1 MEKRMTHTIEN
12 SNNELLNLMQK
23 VKDQA
28 ERSKDFIAPTNAL
41 QIQTLNKDGSPAD
54 DSEQSKFSRIV
65 VEREDGEPTYMYN
78 ANDVAL
84 SQIVQRAG
92 IDSRTMQ
99 RLQQGYPT
107 QFDSVINAIWQK
119 EPKNTMIRTFMDTNT
134 HGIARA
140 VLSDKFKTFDNT
152 NLLNSAIP
160 QLMESEAQWK
170 VVNADVTDKRLYLR
184 LKSEVITGE
193 GANKGDLMASGIG
206 LSNSEVGAGS
216 VQVYQMYWTL
226 ACLNGMQTENRHRQ
240 SHITSSQA
248 DGETWKM
255 LSNEA
260 KNADNKAL
268 ELKVRDL
275 VAGYTSRDSFDEVIH
290 KMKTAGED
298 IIEGSVNNAVDN
310 LGKVINLTKKE
321 TSSVLD
327 GLMATIGQ
335 EGYAGNAIS
344 RATMINAVT
353 NVANRVDADEMDD
366 WQRRGGQILN
376 MNKTDWNR
384 VAVAA

>member
-1 MEKRMTHTIEN
+1 MTHTIEN
-12 SNNELLNLMQK
+12 SNNQLLDLMQK

-84 SQIVQRAG
+84 SQIGQRAG

-119 EPKNTMIRTFMDTNT
+119 EPKNTMIRTFMDSDT

-260 KNADNKAL
+260 KDADNKAL

-275 VAGYTSRDSFDEVIH
+275 VAGYTSRDSFDEVVN
-290 KMKTAGED
+290 KMKTAGQD
-298 IIEGSVNNAVDN
+298 LIEGSVNNAVDS

-321 TSSVLD
+321 TASVLD

-335 EGYAGNAIS
+335 EGYAGNPVS
-344 RATMINAVT
+344 RATMVNAVT

-384 VAVAA
+384 VAVAV

>member
-1 MEKRMTHTIEN
+1 MTHTIEN
-12 SNNELLNLMQK
+12 SNGQLLDLMQK

-84 SQIVQRAG
+84 SQIGQRAG

-119 EPKNTMIRTFMDTNT
+119 EPKNTMIRTFMDSDT

-260 KNADNKAL
+260 KDADNKAL

-275 VAGYTSRDSFDEVIH
+275 VAGYTSRDSFDEVVN
-290 KMKTAGED
+290 KMKTAGQD
-298 IIEGSVNNAVDN
+298 LIEGSVNNAVDS

-321 TSSVLD
+321 TASVLD

-335 EGYAGNAIS
+335 EGYAGNPVS
-344 RATMINAVT
+344 RATMVNAVT

-384 VAVAA
+384 VAVAV

>member
-1 MEKRMTHTIEN
+1 MTHTIEN

-84 SQIVQRAG
+84 SQIGQRAG

-119 EPKNTMIRTFMDTNT
+119 EPKNTMIRTFMDSDT

-255 LSNEA
+255 LTNEA
-260 KNADNKAL
+260 KDADNKAL

-275 VAGYTSRDSFDEVIH
+275 VAGYTSRDSFDEVVD
-290 KMKTAGED
+290 KMKTAGQD

-344 RATMINAVT
+344 RATMVNAVT

-384 VAVAA
+384 VAVAV

>member
-1 MEKRMTHTIEN
+1 MTHTIEN

-84 SQIVQRAG
+84 SQIGQRAG

>member
-1 MEKRMTHTIEN
+1 MTHTIEN

-28 ERSKDFIAPTNAL
+28 ERSKDFIAPTSAL

-65 VEREDGEPTYMYN
+65 VEREDGDPTYMYN

-84 SQIVQRAG
+84 SQIGQRAG

-119 EPKNTMIRTFMDTNT
+119 EPKNTMIRTFMDSDT

-255 LSNEA
+255 LTNEA
-260 KNADNKAL
+260 KDADNKAL

-275 VAGYTSRDSFDEVIH
+275 VAGYTSRDSFDEVVD
-290 KMKTAGED
+290 KMKTAGQD

-344 RATMINAVT
+344 RATMVNAVT

-384 VAVAA
+384 VAVAV

>member
-1 MEKRMTHTIEN
+1 MTHTIEN
-12 SNNELLNLMQK
+12 SNGQLLDLMQK

-54 DSEQSKFSRIV
+54 DSDQSKFSRIV

-78 ANDVAL
+78 ANEVAL
-84 SQIVQRAG
+84 SQIGQRAG

-119 EPKNTMIRTFMDTNT
+119 EPKNTMIRTFMDSDT

-193 GANKGDLMASGIG
+193 GANRGDLMASGIG

-255 LSNEA
+255 LSSEA
-260 KNADNKAL
+260 KDADNKAL

-275 VAGYTSRDSFDEVIH
+275 VAGYTSRESFDEVID
-290 KMKTAGED
+290 KMKTAGQD
-298 IIEGSVNNAVDN
+298 VIQGSVNNAVDN

-321 TSSVLD
+321 TASVLD

-335 EGYAGNAIS
+335 EGYAGNPVS
-344 RATMINAVT
+344 RATMVNAVT

>member
-12 SNNELLNLMQK
+12 SNGQLLDLMQK
-23 VKDQA
+23 VKDQS
-28 ERSKDFIAPTNAL
+28 ERSKDFIAPTSAL

-54 DSEQSKFSRIV
+54 DSDQSKFSRIV

-84 SQIVQRAG
+84 SQIGQRAG

-119 EPKNTMIRTFMDTNT
+119 EPKNTMIRTFMDSDT

-193 GANKGDLMASGIG
+193 GANRGDLMASGIG

-255 LSNEA
+255 LSSEA
-260 KNADNKAL
+260 KDADNKAL

-275 VAGYTSRDSFDEVIH
+275 VAGYTSRESFDEVID
-290 KMKTAGED
+290 KMKTAGQD
-298 IIEGSVNNAVDN
+298 VIEGSVNNAVDN

-321 TSSVLD
+321 TASVLD

-335 EGYAGNAIS
+335 EGYAGNPVS
-344 RATMINAVT
+344 RATMVNAVT

-384 VAVAA
+384 VAVAV

>member
-1 MEKRMTHTIEN
+1 MTHTIEN
-12 SNNELLNLMQK
+12 SNGQLLDLMQK
-23 VKDQA
+23 VKDQS

-54 DSEQSKFSRIV
+54 DSDQSKFSRIV

-84 SQIVQRAG
+84 SQIGQRAG

-119 EPKNTMIRTFMDTNT
+119 EPKNTMIRTFMDSDT

-248 DGETWKM
+248 DDETWKM
-255 LSNEA
+255 LSSEA
-260 KNADNKAL
+260 KDADNKAL

-275 VAGYTSRDSFDEVIH
+275 VAGYTSRESFDEVID
-290 KMKTAGED
+290 KMKTAGQD
-298 IIEGSVNNAVDN
+298 VIEGSVNNAVDN

-321 TSSVLD
+321 TASVLD

-335 EGYAGNAIS
+335 EGYAGNPVS
-344 RATMINAVT
+344 RATMVNAVT

-384 VAVAA
+384 VAVAV

>member
-1 MEKRMTHTIEN
+1 MTHTIEN
-12 SNNELLNLMQK
+12 SNGQLLDLMQK
-23 VKDQA
+23 VKDQS
-28 ERSKDFIAPTNAL
+28 ERSKDFIAPTSAL

-54 DSEQSKFSRIV
+54 DSDQSKFSRIV

-84 SQIVQRAG
+84 SQIGQRAG

-119 EPKNTMIRTFMDTNT
+119 EPKNTMIRTFMDSDT

-193 GANKGDLMASGIG
+193 GANRGDLMASGIG

-255 LSNEA
+255 LSSEA
-260 KNADNKAL
+260 KDADNKAL

-275 VAGYTSRDSFDEVIH
+275 VAGYTSRESFDEVID
-290 KMKTAGED
+290 KMKIAGED
-298 IIEGSVNNAVDN
+298 VISGSINDAVDN

-321 TSSVLD
+321 TASVLD

-335 EGYAGNAIS
+335 EGYAGNPVS
-344 RATMINAVT
+344 RATMVNAVT

-384 VAVAA
+384 VAVAV

>member
-1 MEKRMTHTIEN
+1 MTYKIEN
-12 SNNELLNLMQK
+12 SQGQLMALMEK
-23 VKDQA
+23 VKEQDA
-28 ERSKDFIAPTNAL
+28 RSRDFIAPTNAL
-41 QIQTLNKDGSPAD
+41 QIETLNRDGSPAD
-54 DSEQSKFSRIV
+54 DSDQVNVSRIV
-65 VEREDGEPTYMYN
+65 VEREDGAPTHMYK

-84 SQIVQRAG
+84 SQIGQRAG

-99 RLQQGYPT
+99 RLQQGYPS

-119 EPKNTMIRTFMDTNT
+119 EPKNTMVRTFMDSDTGGT
-134 HGIARA
+134 ARA

-152 NLLNSAIP
+152 NLLQSAIP
-160 QLMESEAQWK
+160 QLMDSEAQWK

-184 LKSEVITGE
+184 LKSDVITGE

-240 SHITSSQA
+240 SHITSSQS

-255 LSNEA
+255 LTSEA
-260 KNADNKAL
+260 KDADNKAL

-275 VAGYTSRDSFDEVIH
+275 VAGYTSRDSFDEVID
-290 KMKTAGED
+290 KMKKAGED
-298 IIEGSVNNAVDN
+298 TIEGSVNNAVDN

-335 EGYAGNAIS
+335 EGYAGNPVS
-344 RATMINAVT
+344 RATMVNAVT
-353 NVANRVDADEMDD
+353 NVANRVHAVEADD

-376 MNKTDWNR
+376 LAKSDWNR
-384 VAVAA
+384 VAVAV

>member
-1 MEKRMTHTIEN
+1 MTHTIEN
-12 SNNELLNLMQK
+12 PQGQLMALMEK
-23 VKDQA
+23 VKEQDA
-28 ERSKDFIAPTNAL
+28 RSRDFIAPTNAL
-41 QIQTLNKDGSPAD
+41 QIETLNRDGSPAD
-54 DSEQSKFSRIV
+54 DSDQANVSRIV
-65 VEREDGEPTYMYN
+65 VEREDGAPTHMYK

-84 SQIVQRAG
+84 SQIGQRAG

-99 RLQQGYPT
+99 RLQQGYPS

-119 EPKNTMIRTFMDTNT
+119 EPKNTMVRTFMDSDTG
-134 HGIARA
+134 GIARA

-152 NLLNSAIP
+152 NLLQSAIP

-184 LKSEVITGE
+184 LKSDVITGE

-248 DGETWKM
+248 DGDTWKM
-255 LSNEA
+255 LTSEA
-260 KNADNKAL
+260 KDADNRAL

-275 VAGYTSRDSFDEVIH
+275 VAGYTSRDSFDEVIDQ
-290 KMKTAGED
+290 MKKAGED
-298 IIEGSVNNAVDN
+298 VIEGSVNNAVDN

-335 EGYAGNAIS
+335 EGYAGNPVT

-353 NVANRVDADEMDD
+353 NVANSVHADETDD

-376 MNKTDWNR
+376 LAKSDWNR

>member
-1 MEKRMTHTIEN
+1 MTHTIEN
-12 SNNELLNLMQK
+12 SNNQLLDLMQK

-65 VEREDGEPTYMYN
+65 VERENGEPTYMYN
-78 ANDVAL
+78 TNDVAL
-84 SQIVQRAG
+84 SQIGQRAG

-119 EPKNTMIRTFMDTNT
+119 EPKNTMIRTFMDSDT

-255 LSNEA
+255 LTDET
-260 KNADNKAL
+260 KNADNRAL

-275 VAGYTSRDSFDEVIH
+275 VAGYTSRESFDEIID
-290 KMKTAGED
+290 KMKTAGQD
-298 IIEGSVNNAVDN
+298 LIEGSVNNAVN
-310 LGKVINLTKKE
+310 SLGKVINLTKKE
-321 TSSVLD
+321 TASVLD

-335 EGYAGNAIS
+335 EGYAGNPVS
-344 RATMINAVT
+344 RATMVNAVT

-384 VAVAA
+384 VAVAV

>member
-1 MEKRMTHTIEN
+1 MTHTIEN
-12 SNNELLNLMQK
+12 SNGQLLDLMQK

-84 SQIVQRAG
+84 SQIGQRAG

-119 EPKNTMIRTFMDTNT
+119 EPKNTMIRTFMDSDT

-260 KNADNKAL
+260 KDADNKAL

-275 VAGYTSRDSFDEVIH
+275 VAGYTSRESFDEVVD
-290 KMKTAGED
+290 KMKTAGQD
-298 IIEGSVNNAVDN
+298 LIEGSVNNAVDS

-321 TSSVLD
+321 TASVLD

-335 EGYAGNAIS
+335 EGYAGNPVS
-344 RATMINAVT
+344 RATMVNAVT

-384 VAVAA
+384 VAVAV

>member
-1 MEKRMTHTIEN
+1 MTHTIEN
-12 SNNELLNLMQK
+12 SNNQLLDLMQK

-65 VEREDGEPTYMYN
+65 VERENGEPTYMYN
-78 ANDVAL
+78 TNDVAL
-84 SQIVQRAG
+84 SQIGQRAG

-99 RLQQGYPT
+99 RLQQGYST

-119 EPKNTMIRTFMDTNT
+119 EPKNTMIRTFMDSDT

-255 LSNEA
+255 LTDET
-260 KNADNKAL
+260 KNADNRAL

-275 VAGYTSRDSFDEVIH
+275 VAGYTSRESFDEIID
-290 KMKTAGED
+290 KMKTAGQD
-298 IIEGSVNNAVDN
+298 LIEGSVNNAVN
-310 LGKVINLTKKE
+310 SLGKVINLTKKE
-321 TSSVLD
+321 TASVLD

-335 EGYAGNAIS
+335 EGYAGNPVS
-344 RATMINAVT
+344 RATMVNAVT

-384 VAVAA
+384 VAVAV

>member
-1 MEKRMTHTIEN
+1 MTYNIEN
-12 SNNELLNLMQK
+12 SQNILMSLMEKVREQKKRSADYITSTNNLQ
-23 VKDQA
+23 VKTFN
-28 ERSKDFIAPTNAL
+28 R
-41 QIQTLNKDGSPAD
+41 DGSPAD
-54 DSEQSKFSRIV
+54 DSDQAKLSRII
-65 VEREDGEPTYMYN
+65 VERKKEPTMLLTTN
-78 ANDVAL
+78 EVAL
-84 SQIVQRAG
+84 SQIGQRAG

-119 EPKNTMIRTFMDTNT
+119 EPKNTMIRTFMDSNT

-193 GANKGDLMASGIG
+193 GANRGDLMASGIG

-255 LSNEA
+255 LSSEA
-260 KNADNKAL
+260 KDADNKAL

-275 VAGYTSRDSFDEVIH
+275 VAGYTSRESFDEVID
-290 KMKTAGED
+290 KMKIAGED
-298 IIEGSVNNAVDN
+298 VISGSINDAVDN

-321 TSSVLD
+321 TNSVFD

-335 EGYAGNAIS
+335 QGYAGNPVS
-344 RATMINAVT
+344 RATMVNAVT
-353 NVANRVDADEMDD
+353 NVANRVDPDEMDD

-384 VAVAA
+384 VAVAV

>member
-1 MEKRMTHTIEN
+1 MTHTIEN
-12 SNNELLNLMQK
+12 SNGQLLDLMQK
-23 VKDQA
+23 VKDQS
-28 ERSKDFIAPTNAL
+28 ERSKDFIAPTSAL

-54 DSEQSKFSRIV
+54 DSDQSKFSRIV

-84 SQIVQRAG
+84 SQIGQRAG

-119 EPKNTMIRTFMDTNT
+119 EPKNTMIRTFMDSDT

-193 GANKGDLMASGIG
+193 GANRGDLMASGIG

-255 LSNEA
+255 LSSEA
-260 KNADNKAL
+260 KDADNKAL

-275 VAGYTSRDSFDEVIH
+275 VAGYTSRESFDEVID
-290 KMKTAGED
+290 KMKTAGQD
-298 IIEGSVNNAVDN
+298 VIEGSVNNAVDN

-321 TSSVLD
+321 TASVLD

-335 EGYAGNAIS
+335 EGYAGNPIS
-344 RATMINAVT
+344 RATMVNAVT

-384 VAVAA
+384 VAVAV

>member
-1 MEKRMTHTIEN
+1 MTHDIEN
-12 SNNELLNLMQK
+12 SNGQLRALMRK
-23 VKDQA
+23 VQ
-28 ERSKDFIAPTNAL
+28 EQNSRSSDFIAPTNAL
-41 QIQTLNKDGSPAD
+41 QIETLNRDGSPAD
-54 DSEQSKFSRIV
+54 DSDQSNVSRIV
-65 VEREDGEPTYMYN
+65 VERENGEPTHMFR

-84 SQIVQRAG
+84 SQIGQRAG

-107 QFDSVINAIWQK
+107 QFDSVINAIWKK
-119 EPKNTMIRTFMDTNT
+119 EPKNTMVRTFMDSDTG
-134 HGIARA
+134 GIARA

-152 NLLNSAIP
+152 NLLQSAIP
-160 QLMESEAQWK
+160 QLMDSEAQWK

-184 LKSEVITGE
+184 LKSEVYTGE

-240 SHITSSQA
+240 SHITSSQS

-255 LSNEA
+255 LTSEA
-260 KNADNKAL
+260 KEADNKAL

-275 VAGYTSRDSFDEVIH
+275 VAGYTSRDSFDEVVD
-290 KMKTAGED
+290 KMQKAGED
-298 IIEGSVNNAVDN
+298 LIDGSPQNAVEN

-327 GLMATIGQ
+327 GLMATMGQ
-335 EGYAGNAIS
+335 EGYAGNPVS

-353 NVANRVDADEMDD
+353 NVANNVDADSTDD
-366 WQRRGGQILN
+366 WQRRGGQILEL
-376 MNKTDWNR
+376 NKSDWNR

>member
-1 MEKRMTHTIEN
+1 MTHTIEN
-12 SNNELLNLMQK
+12 SNGQLLDLMQK
-23 VKDQA
+23 VKDQS

-54 DSEQSKFSRIV
+54 DSDQSKFSRIV

-84 SQIVQRAG
+84 SQIGQRAG

-119 EPKNTMIRTFMDTNT
+119 EPKNTMIRTFMDSNT

-193 GANKGDLMASGIG
+193 GANRGDLMASGIG

-255 LSNEA
+255 LSSEA
-260 KNADNKAL
+260 KDADNKAL

-275 VAGYTSRDSFDEVIH
+275 VAGYTSRESFDEVID
-290 KMKTAGED
+290 KMKTAGQD
-298 IIEGSVNNAVDN
+298 VIEGSVNNAVDN

-321 TSSVLD
+321 TASVLD

-335 EGYAGNAIS
+335 EGYAGNPVS
-344 RATMINAVT
+344 RATMVNAVT

-384 VAVAA
+384 VAVAV

>member
-1 MEKRMTHTIEN
+1 MTHTIEN
-12 SNNELLNLMQK
+12 SNGQLLDLMQK
-23 VKDQA
+23 VKDQS
-28 ERSKDFIAPTNAL
+28 ERSKDFIAPTSAL

-54 DSEQSKFSRIV
+54 DSDQSKFSRIV

-84 SQIVQRAG
+84 SQIGQRAG

-119 EPKNTMIRTFMDTNT
+119 EPKNTMIRTFMDSDT

-193 GANKGDLMASGIG
+193 GANRGDLMASGIG

-255 LSNEA
+255 LSSEA
-260 KNADNKAL
+260 KDADNKAL

-275 VAGYTSRDSFDEVIH
+275 VAGYTSRESFDEVID
-290 KMKTAGED
+290 KMKTAGQD
-298 IIEGSVNNAVDN
+298 VIEGSVNNAVDN

-321 TSSVLD
+321 TASVLD

-335 EGYAGNAIS
+335 EGYAGNPVS
-344 RATMINAVT
+344 RATMVNAVT

-384 VAVAA
+384 VAVAV

>member
-1 MEKRMTHTIEN
+1 MTHTIEN
-12 SNNELLNLMQK
+12 SNNQLLGLMQK

-84 SQIVQRAG
+84 SQIGQRAG

-119 EPKNTMIRTFMDTNT
+119 EPKNTMIRTFMDSDT

-260 KNADNKAL
+260 KDADNKAL

-275 VAGYTSRDSFDEVIH
+275 VAGYTSRESFDEVVD
-290 KMKTAGED
+290 KMKTAGQD

-384 VAVAA
+384 VAVAV

>member
-1 MEKRMTHTIEN
+1 MTHTIEN
-12 SNNELLNLMQK
+12 SNNQLLDLMQK

-41 QIQTLNKDGSPAD
+41 QLQTLNRDGSPAD
-54 DSEQSKFSRIV
+54 DSDQSNVSRIV
-65 VEREDGEPTYMYN
+65 VEREAGEPTYIYN
-78 ANDVAL
+78 ANDVAF
-84 SQIVQRAG
+84 SQIGQRAG
-92 IDSRTMQ
+92 IDLRTMQ

-119 EPKNTMIRTFMDTNT
+119 EPKNTMVRTFMDSDTG
-134 HGIARA
+134 GIARA

-152 NLLNSAIP
+152 NLLKSAIP

-226 ACLNGMQTENRHRQ
+226 ACLNGMQTENRHRS

-255 LSNEA
+255 LTNEA
-260 KNADNKAL
+260 KDADNKAL

-275 VAGYTSRDSFDEVIH
+275 VAGYTSRDSFDVVIDQ
-290 KMKTAGED
+290 MKKAGED
-298 IIEGSVNNAVDN
+298 IIDGSVNDAVDN

-344 RATMINAVT
+344 RATMVNAVT

-384 VAVAA
+384 VAVAV

>member
-1 MEKRMTHTIEN
+1 MTHTIEN
-12 SNNELLNLMQK
+12 SQGQLMALMEK
-23 VKDQA
+23 VKEQDA
-28 ERSKDFIAPTNAL
+28 RSRDFIAPTNAL
-41 QIQTLNKDGSPAD
+41 QIETLNRDGSPAD
-54 DSEQSKFSRIV
+54 DSDQTNVSRIV
-65 VEREDGEPTYMYN
+65 VEREDGAPTHMYK

-84 SQIVQRAG
+84 SQIGQRAG

-99 RLQQGYPT
+99 RLQQGYPS

-119 EPKNTMIRTFMDTNT
+119 EPKNTMVRTFMDSDTG
-134 HGIARA
+134 GIARA

-152 NLLNSAIP
+152 NLLQSAIP
-160 QLMESEAQWK
+160 QLMDSEAQWK

-184 LKSEVITGE
+184 LKSDVITGE

-248 DGETWKM
+248 DGDTWKM
-255 LSNEA
+255 LTSEA
-260 KNADNKAL
+260 KDADNRAL

-275 VAGYTSRDSFDEVIH
+275 VAGYTSRDSFDEVIDQ
-290 KMKTAGED
+290 MKKAGED
-298 IIEGSVNNAVDN
+298 VIEGSVNNAVDN

-335 EGYAGNAIS
+335 EGYAGNPVT

-353 NVANRVDADEMDD
+353 NVANSVHADEADD

-376 MNKTDWNR
+376 LAKSDWNR

>member
-1 MEKRMTHTIEN
+1 MTHTIEN
-12 SNNELLNLMQK
+12 SNNQLLDLMQK

-84 SQIVQRAG
+84 SQIGQRAG

-119 EPKNTMIRTFMDTNT
+119 EPKNTMIRTFMDSDT

-260 KNADNKAL
+260 KDADNKAL

-275 VAGYTSRDSFDEVIH
+275 VAGYTSRESFDEVVD
-290 KMKTAGED
+290 KMKTAGQD
-298 IIEGSVNNAVDN
+298 LIEGSVNNAVDS

-321 TSSVLD
+321 TASVLD

-335 EGYAGNAIS
+335 EGYAGNPVS
-344 RATMINAVT
+344 RATMVNAVT

-384 VAVAA
+384 VAVAV